1 MGTVSDRGAARDS
14 QLPFLPSP
22 PIAPESAL
30 GGTALTAAMAQR
42 LVSLHPSSGAET
54 LQALRRAFPDSP
66 LTLRVAALNMI
77 MRGLSLELK
86 PNGRLPH
93 AARSRGLRGSPMKQR
108 TGQ

>member
-54 LQALRRAFPDSP
+54 LQALRRAFGSAQGVSASIPDDIQAAIWRKFLLIVSWSGVGAITRVP
-66 LTLRVAALNMI
+66 LPTLTCPSM
-77 MRGLSLELK
+77 
-86 PNGRLPH
+86 
-93 AARSRGLRGSPMKQR
+93 
-108 TGQ
+108 TT